1 MNKKAGVTWVVACMI
16 VWVLVGLALE
26 KNFSTY
32 VSTDILIAISVIS
45 FAIVVAVSLVKLIYL
60 KKRFVGK
67 PDFNRVVLSNFNLV
81 AGPTV
86 GTFAASVASIVNWG
100 ACLDAN
106 WTIRLAA
113 GGSVGLAFGL
123 VNFFTFWVRGS
134 RVLENEISKAD
145 QKEG

>member
-1 MNKKAGVTWVVACMI
+1 MNKKAGLVWIVACMI
-16 VWVLVGLALE
+16 VWVLVGLVLE
-26 KNFSTY
+26 KNFSMY
-32 VSTDILIAISVIS
+32 VSTAILIAISTIS
-45 FAIVVAVSLVKLIYL
+45 YVVVTAVSLVKQIYL

-67 PDFNRVVLSNFNLV
+67 PGFNRVVLSNFNLV
-81 AGPTV
+81 AGPVV

-106 WTIRLAA
+106 WTIRLAT

-123 VNFFTFWVRGS
+123 VNFFTFWVRES
-134 RVLENEISKAD
+134 RVFENEISKAD